1 MKIPFPLFQTEDSE
15 QRRIDENNE
24 AFLNRVPPDLSGSV
38 RMARIAADEVRIDRA
53 TVEENS
59 RVEGIAVERGFESVD
74 QFGSIVDNLRIN
86 DPVIGSMFTEWA
98 MRGGSAAELREIADI
113 QARMEGSQ

>member
-74 QFGSIVDNLRIN
+74 QFGSDRKSV
-86 DPVIGSMFTEWA
+86 V
-98 MRGGSAAELREIADI
+98 RE
-113 QARMEGSQ
+113 RVCLYV